1 MFLQKGIRSSQE
13 ALSATIDGC
22 GTINISYTSLVQN
35 LWLPRVTSIWV
46 LFALQYTFMQAGNEL
61 SMNKLRVFAL
71 TELFRTN
78 QQRCALTIVRKI
90 VLGSQVWKNYVKS
103 YTLFT
108 PKLHHVS
115 QLFCQTETVFF
126 IKLLKMMFADFKLST
141 MKIKVHAYLNPNSK
155 F

>member
-1 MFLQKGIRSSQE
+1 MVVAQLISVTLHLRKTFDSQE
-13 ALSATIDGC
+13 WQVYEFYSHYNTLSC
-22 GTINISYTSLVQN
+22 RQVMRVINEQTK
-35 LWLPRVTSIWV
+35 
-46 LFALQYTFMQAGNEL
+46 G
-61 SMNKLRVFAL
+61 FAL